1 MDTSI
6 LTDPWIWVW
15 NNALPDDF
23 CDHLIDKFEKEAAN
37 EKESL
42 VQKGITIGDSMKL
55 ETDLPSK
62 FEVPDIKQSDDLAI
76 SDAKEWKDEDQFL
89 HKTLTQMLVQ
99 YQEYSASNIVLPH
112 TPIGFVDTPSAIVDL
127 VNHVGSLK
135 GGVTDT
141 GFQMQRTKPHHGYG
155 WHHDFWASDENGIR
169 ILTFIF
175 YLNTVREGWTQF
187 YHGDQVQPQKGRVML
202 FPSTATYYHQ
212 GYPPLDTKYII
223 TGWLHKQ
230 IENNLGCVD
239 QPIKTHQGFLIPKN

>member
-1 MDTSI
+1 MEDTTI

-15 NNALPDDF
+15 NNALSDDF
-23 CDHLIDKFEKEAAN
+23 CDHLIDKFEKEAN
-37 EKESL
+37 EKESI
-42 VQKGITIGDSMKL
+42 VHAGRTIGDDIDSDAPL
-55 ETDLPSK
+55 SN
-62 FEVPDIKQSDDLAI
+62 IKQSDDLGL
-76 SDAKEWKDEDQFL
+76 SDAKGWEEEDHFL
-89 HKTLTQMLVQ
+89 HKTLTQMLVRF
-99 YQEYSASNIVLPH
+99 QEYSASTILLPH
-112 TPIGFVDTPSAIVDL
+112 TPIGFVDTASQKVDL
-127 VNHVGSLK
+127 VSHVGSAE

-155 WHHDFWASDENGIR
+155 WHHDFWASDKNGIR

-212 GYPPLDTKYII
+212 GYPPLDRKYII

-230 IENNLGCVD
+230 IENNLGRVN
-239 QPIKTHQGFLIPKN
+239 QSVKTEQGFIIRK